1 MKILI
6 VEDNDRKQE
15 EIIDILD
22 QEYNHR
28 LEIDVTDELLQAK
41 RKIDQNKYD
50 LIILDFAIKYDE
62 YIAKIDY
69 GIEFYDYL
77 IANDYDKSS
86 IIGYS
91 SGIDITKHERKDI
104 LGSIEFIEYDI
115 KNSDWETKLLVLIEK
130 MIQSKKN
137 LLEEISYDLAIITAL
152 KDEFEYLKKA
162 SDTKWYINKNHKHD
176 LFNFWTTR
184 IYSSDKLKSITVVAC
199 TSNKMGMSDA
209 ASLSTKLILSFT
221 PKYLCM
227 TGICAGLKGKT
238 EKGNIIIAE
247 RFFNYQAVTIN
258 EERDQPTFYDEIC
271 NPDLLVKIE
280 QTLDEQDYLDEIRH
294 DWEKNESKNGSA
306 PSQDTFE
313 VIVGKQ
319 FGTGSAVVK
328 NEEIMT
334 TIQKEWVKDIIA
346 LDMEAYSVMIAAK
359 YSLKDRKTIPFI
371 IKAVQ
376 DFADV
381 EKDKT
386 YRAFACYASARF
398 LFKFCN
404 DRLVNDIAEEK

>member
-6 VEDNDRKQE
+6 VEDNKRKQK
-15 EIIDILD
+15 EIIHLLD

-28 LEIDVTDELLQAK
+28 LEIDVIEELLQAK
-41 RKIDQNKYD
+41 RKIDHNKYD

-77 IANDYDKSS
+77 MNNEYDKGS

-104 LGSIEFIEYDI
+104 LKNIKFIKYDI
-115 KNSDWETKLLVLIEK
+115 KDADWEKELLEFIK
-130 MIQSKKN
+130 SMIQSKKI
-137 LLEEISYDLAIITAL
+137 LIEEISYDLAVVTAL
-152 KDEFEYLKKA
+152 KDEFEYMKKA
-162 SDTKWYINKNHKHD
+162 SDTEWYINRNHKND

-199 TSNKMGMSDA
+199 TANKMGMSDA
-209 ASLSTKLILSFT
+209 ASLSTKLILSFM

-258 EERDQPTFYDEIC
+258 KEKDQPTFYDEIC
-271 NPDLLVKIE
+271 NDDLLVKIE
-280 QTLDEQDYLDEIRH
+280 QTLEEQDYLDEIRH
-294 DWEKNESKNGSA
+294 DWEKYESKQGSA

-313 VIVGKQ
+313 VIVRKQ

-328 NEEIMT
+328 KEEIMT

-346 LDMEAYSVMIAAK
+346 LDMEAYSVMVAAK
-359 YSLKDRKTIPFI
+359 YAPKDRKTIPFV

-386 YRAFACYASARF
+386 YRAFSCYASARL

-404 DRLVNDIAEEK
+404 DRLVDDIIGEG